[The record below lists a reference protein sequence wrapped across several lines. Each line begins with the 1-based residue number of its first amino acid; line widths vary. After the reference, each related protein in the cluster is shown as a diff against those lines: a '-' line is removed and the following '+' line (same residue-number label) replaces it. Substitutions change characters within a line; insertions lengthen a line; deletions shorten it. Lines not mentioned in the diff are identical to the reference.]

1 MTSYLYMSSELS
13 ICGHDGNPARVPRMG
28 ICGID
33 EAGRG
38 PWAGPV
44 VAAAVILP
52 AKKRPKG
59 LADSKQLSAEAR
71 EELALAIRACA
82 AVSVGI
88 ATTDEIDQIN
98 ILQATYLA
106 MRRAFD
112 GLQERPVAALI
123 DGNSAPELPCPIEMI
138 IDGDAYVATISAAS
152 IIAKVERDRMMVEF
166 CAQYPGYAFAKH
178 KGYGTPEHQRAL
190 AELGPCPI
198 HRRSFKPVRDASGL
212 AA

>member
-1 MTSYLYMSSELS
+1 
-13 ICGHDGNPARVPRMG
+13 MG

-52 AKKRPKG
+52 TKGRPKG
-59 LADSKQLSAEAR
+59 LADSKQLTAEAR

-82 AVSVGI
+82 AVSVGL
-88 ATTDEIDQIN
+88 ATPEEIDRLN

-106 MRRAFD
+106 MRRAFE
-112 GLQERPVAALI
+112 GLPERPAAVLI
-123 DGNSAPELPCPIEMI
+123 DGNSAPDLDCPVETI
-138 IDGDAYVATISAAS
+138 IDGDAYVSPISAAS
-152 IIAKVERDRMMVEF
+152 IIAKVERDRMMIEL
-166 CAQYPGYAFAKH
+166 CAQFPGYAFAKH
-178 KGYGTPEHQRAL
+178 KGYGTPEHQKAL
-190 AELGPCPI
+190 AELGPCAI
-198 HRRSFKPVRDASGL
+198 HRRSFKPVRLASGL

>member
-1 MTSYLYMSSELS
+1 M
-13 ICGHDGNPARVPRMG
+13 NG

-82 AVSVGI
+82 AVSVGV
-88 ATTDEIDQIN
+88 ASPEEIDQIN

-112 GLQERPVAALI
+112 ALPERPVAALI

-138 IDGDAYVATISAAS
+138 IDGDAYVASISAAS
-152 IIAKVERDRMMVEF
+152 IIAKVERDRMMVDF
-166 CAQYPGYAFAKH
+166 CAQYPGYAFSKH

-198 HRRSFKPVRDASGL
+198 HRRSFKPVRDALGL

>member
-1 MTSYLYMSSELS
+1 MLSKNIGVLDVCTSPGISAMLA
-13 ICGHDGNPARVPRMG
+13 PMG

-52 AKKRPKG
+52 ARKKRPKG

-71 EELALAIRACA
+71 EELALAIRNCA
-82 AVSVGI
+82 LVGVGL
-88 ATTDEIDQIN
+88 ASADEIDRIN

-112 GLQERPVAALI
+112 GLPERPVAALI
-123 DGNSAPELPCPIEMI
+123 DGNQAPDLPCPIEMI
-138 IDGDAYVATISAAS
+138 IDGDAYVASISAAS
-152 IIAKVERDRMMVEF
+152 IIAKVERDRMMVEL

-178 KGYGTPEHQRAL
+178 KGYGTPEHQKAL
-190 AELGPCPI
+190 AELGPCAI
-198 HRRSFKPVRDASGL
+198 HRRSFKPVRLASGI